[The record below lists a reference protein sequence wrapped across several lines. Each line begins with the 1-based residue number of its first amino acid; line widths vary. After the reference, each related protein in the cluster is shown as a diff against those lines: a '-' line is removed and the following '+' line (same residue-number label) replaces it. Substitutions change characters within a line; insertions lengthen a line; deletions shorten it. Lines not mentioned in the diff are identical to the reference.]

1 MLNFADFDEKI
12 EKELQFYQRHITAV
26 NSKEI
31 PYGFYEVK
39 VIKLELTKHKS
50 SGRPILICCFEI
62 LTGKSKGKL
71 IFMSKLINNA
81 LALHRCNEFLRSL
94 SRIPV
99 SFECFPQYGGL
110 IMDIFN
116 EIKDTREY
124 ELNYYKDARGFD
136 SYEINHVFI
145 KTDAL

>member
-1 MLNFADFDEKI
+1 MLNFADFDEKF

-26 NSKEI
+26 DSKEI

-39 VIKLELTKHKS
+39 IIKLEFTKHKS
-50 SGRPILICCFEI
+50 NGRPTLICCFEI
-62 LTGKSKGKL
+62 LTGKHKGKL
-71 IFMSKLINNA
+71 IFMSKLINSA
-81 LALHRCNEFLRSL
+81 IALHKCNEFLRSL
-94 SRIPV
+94 SRLPV
-99 SFECFPQYGGL
+99 SFETFAQYGGL

-124 ELNYYKDARGFD
+124 SLHYSKDARGLD
-136 SYEINHVFI
+136 SYRIDHVFI